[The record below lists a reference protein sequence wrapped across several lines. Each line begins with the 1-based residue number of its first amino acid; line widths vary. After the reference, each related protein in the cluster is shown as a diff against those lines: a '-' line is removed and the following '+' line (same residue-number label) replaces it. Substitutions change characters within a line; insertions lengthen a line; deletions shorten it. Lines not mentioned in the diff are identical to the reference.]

1 MKILFVLGFPN
12 PFPGA
17 AWTRIGFFTKDWS
30 KKGHPVEV
38 LGTFSYKTLQ
48 KRGSRKFSKVS
59 IFNLIFHMDLN
70 HPLVFALNSVIS
82 FIVST
87 LFLLTKKPNVTII
100 SVPSGDAGLGALIAC
115 KLLKVKCVV
124 DYRDEWEDYIT
135 SITNHKTER
144 LFYSV
149 IKKLATS
156 LYAENQLVIAVT
168 PNSMEALKERGLT
181 NVKLIPNGADVKTF
195 RPLSIRKKSKV
206 FTMFYSGGVG
216 GYYRL
221 DIVVKSMRKLVDK
234 ELNHIKLIV
243 AGKGEI
249 EKVLTLALKLG
260 IPSNVEYIGAINDK
274 AKLAY
279 LLAEAD
285 LGLIPYDD
293 NPLWKNATPA
303 KFYEYCAC
311 GIPVVATVYNDSTLA
326 TLIRKYRIG
335 LTSPPMDEEKLAGAI
350 YRIYKD
356 KSFREAAGKRARLLI
371 EKKFDRNQ
379 IAENFLKLIESLS
392 M

>member
-1 MKILFVLGFPN
+1 LKILFFLGFPN

-17 AWTRIGFFTKDWS
+17 AWTRIGFFAKDWS
-30 KKGHPVEV
+30 KKGHSVEV

-48 KRGSRKFSKVS
+48 KRGLWKFSKVS

-70 HPLVFALNSVIS
+70 HPLVFTLNSIIS

-87 LFLLTKKPNVTII
+87 LFLLSKRPNVTIV

-115 KLLKVKCVV
+115 KLLKVKCAV

-135 SITNHKTER
+135 SLTNHKIER

-149 IKKLATS
+149 MKKPAAF
-156 LYAENQLVIAVT
+156 LYGESQLVIAVT
-168 PNSMEALKERGLT
+168 PNSMKALKKRGLT
-181 NVKLIPNGADVKTF
+181 NVKLIPNGADIKTF
-195 RPLSIRKKSKV
+195 KPLSIRKKSKI

-234 ELNHIKLIV
+234 KLNHIRLIV

-249 EKVLTLALKLG
+249 EKVLTLAFELG

-285 LGLIPYDD
+285 VGLIPYDD

-335 LTSPPMDEEKLAGAI
+335 LTSPPLDEEKLAEAI

-371 EKKFDRNQ
+371 EEKFDRNK
-379 IAENFLKLIESLS
+379 IAEEFLRSVKVLL
-392 M
+392 